1 MWHCMKQ
8 TDGADQRFSSFL
20 LRTEE
25 AQKKLEPDCG
35 WWTASCVGFMSV
47 CIYYTT
53 CIKHKSVAE
62 GMLLHSLDCP
72 YLNLL
77 SEKIYRKERQNIQQM
92 PFNSVLFL
100 FIHC

>member
-20 LRTEE
+20 LRIEE
-25 AQKKLEPDCG
+25 AWKKLEPDCR
-35 WWTASCVGFMSV
+35 WWTASCVGFLSV

-62 GMLLHSLDCP
+62 GMLLHILNCSS
-72 YLNLL
+72 LNLL
-77 SEKIYRKERQNIQQM
+77 SEKIYQKERQNIQQM